1 MNNIY
6 KLYNE
11 KQEQLK
17 QLEQEIKILKDEII
31 SQMKA
36 QKISEYIDRETLLK
50 FSYREIHNHRKVI
63 DKEFVENELPLK
75 YKNKLYKNQSVN
87 STTLWVRALGG
98 KENE

>member
-11 KQEQLK
+11 KQAQLK
-17 QLEQEIKILKDEII
+17 QLEQELKILKDEII

-36 QKISEYIDRETLLK
+36 EQVSEYIDKETLLK
-50 FSYREIHNHRKVI
+50 FSYREIQSYRQVI

-75 YKNKLYKNQSVN
+75 YKNKLYKNQSVK
-87 STTLWVRALGG
+87 STTLYVKPLGG

>member
-11 KQEQLK
+11 KQKQLK
-17 QLEQEIKILKDEII
+17 QLEQELKILKEEII
-31 SQMKA
+31 SQMKLENIA
-36 QKISEYIDRETLLK
+36 EYIDRETLLK
-50 FSYREIHNHRKVI
+50 FSYRENTIHRQVI

-75 YKNKLYKNQSVN
+75 YKNKLYKKQLVINN
-87 STTLWVRALGG
+87 TLYVKPLGG